1 MHVKREFNKLLLYI
15 FALMGVTISIF
26 PFYWIFTA
34 TTLTESQIF
43 KVPPTFAP
51 GGNFI
56 NNLTKLTDQWE
67 IWRALINSLLV
78 SGITTVTTIF
88 FSALAGYA
96 FAKYRFKGRDPLFYT
111 VLLMMM
117 VPTQVMLV
125 PMFII
130 MMNFNWIDSYYA
142 LTIPYLVT
150 PMGVF
155 LMRQQMLAFPDD
167 LIEAARIDGC
177 RDFGI
182 FFRIVL
188 PVMKPACAALGII
201 TFMHQWGNFIWPL
214 VVVSS
219 KEMYTLPLMLS
230 MMVQPG
236 QVVHYGQVMV
246 AASIGLLPMLILF
259 LFFQKHFVSGVFS
272 GSVKG

>member
-1 MHVKREFNKLLLYI
+1 MHKRREFNKLLLYI
-15 FALMGVTISIF
+15 FALISVTISVF
-26 PFYWIFTA
+26 PFYWMFTA
-34 TTLTESQIF
+34 ATLDESEIF
-43 KVPPTFAP
+43 KVPPKLVP
-51 GGNFI
+51 GDNFFE
-56 NNLTKLTDQWE
+56 NLSNLQNGWPL
-67 IWRALINSLLV
+67 WRALLNSLLV
-78 SGITTVTTIF
+78 SVITTVTTIF

-96 FAKYRFKGRDPLFYT
+96 FAKYKFKGREPLFYS
-111 VLLMMM
+111 VLLVMM

-130 MMNFNWIDSYYA
+130 MMNLDWIDTYYA
-142 LTIPYLVT
+142 LIFPYLVT
-150 PMGVF
+150 PFGVF

-177 RDFGI
+177 KDFGI

-188 PVMKPACAALGII
+188 PVMKPACAALGIV

-214 VVVSS
+214 VAVSS

-236 QVVHYGQVMV
+236 QVVQYGQIMAG
-246 AASIGLLPMLILF
+246 AAIGLLPMLILF
-259 LFFQKHFVSGVFS
+259 LFFQKYFISGVFG